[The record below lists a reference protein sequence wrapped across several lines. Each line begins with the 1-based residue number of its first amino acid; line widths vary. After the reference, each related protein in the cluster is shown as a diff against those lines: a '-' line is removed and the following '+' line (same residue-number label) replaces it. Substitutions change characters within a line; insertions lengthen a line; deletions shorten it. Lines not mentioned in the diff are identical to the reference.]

1 MAPTRSI
8 GVLAA
13 LGMVF
18 TLGGCARWGGRVLE
32 SSHVAFNTSVSEA
45 VDRQMILNLVRLS
58 FDLPTQWMTVASIN
72 VNTSVGGSAS
82 TGGTFRERETD
93 MANAGASVNFSYTPN
108 ITFVPRQGEQLSQE
122 LMAPIPIRN
131 VEGMVSAGWPLSWLL
146 FLTCERIQGIAAFDV
161 NKSFATV
168 ARDPRFGNLLLL
180 ADELESQQL
189 ISLSRTPVL
198 VDWNPSPISPDEVNL
213 RAIVDARREGGK
225 LRQRPDGAYDYVVLE
240 TIPALTMYPKAV
252 GQPTAKAF
260 ADLLGLELAA
270 TNYPMVAANDGSVTR
285 SINIRTRSL
294 AAVLRLLSFGVDPR
308 VDAPPPSPQLDSQTE
323 AWQALRDDGQARDLR
338 EKVRAV
344 FRIHWSKRPPE
355 HSELMVRFHG
365 EYFWI
370 DPRDRNSV
378 QVFSLIRDLFDL
390 QVTAG
395 NEVRPVLTIPVSH

>member
-1 MAPTRSI
+1 
-8 GVLAA
+8 
-13 LGMVF
+13 
-18 TLGGCARWGGRVLE
+18 
-32 SSHVAFNTSVSEA
+32 
-45 VDRQMILNLVRLS
+45 
-58 FDLPTQWMTVASIN
+58 
-72 VNTSVGGSAS
+72 NTSVGGSAS
-82 TGGTFRERETD
+82 TGRTFREVAGD
-93 MANAGASVNFSYTPN
+93 DGNAGGSVNFSYTPN

-168 ARDPRFGNLLLL
+168 AKDPRFGNLLLL

-198 VDWNPSPISPDEVNL
+198 IDWNPSPISSNQVDL
-213 RAIVDARREGGK
+213 RAIIDARREGGK

-240 TIPALTMYPKAV
+240 TIPALTLYPKAV
-252 GQPTAKAF
+252 GQPDAKAF

-285 SINIRTRSL
+285 SINLRTRSL
-294 AAVLRLLSFGVDPR
+294 AAVLRLLSFGVDPM
-308 VDAPPPSPQLDSQTE
+308 VDAPPPNPQLDSQTE
-323 AWQALRDDGQARDLR
+323 AWQALRDDGEARDLR
-338 EKVRAV
+338 AKVRAV
-344 FRIHWSKRPPE
+344 FRIHWSRKRPQ
-355 HSELMVRFHG
+355 HDELMVRFHG

-370 DPRDRNSV
+370 DPKDRTSV

-395 NEVRPVLTIPVSH
+395 SEVRPVLTIPVSH